1 VAGTPLTRCCNI
13 HVIPH
18 PDPEELIDSRIRI
31 HDDNQVEIKLD
42 YAIDTERRRSRY
54 RVETYFFVPRSLGL
68 DVHAYPRE
76 QFYADVQAY
85 IRFKTPH
92 VSLPALADPDDR
104 RSPLQRA
111 RRLVQRVNGEL
122 ESLALEPLSHELRLL
137 GCMVRTNLRDAAAD
151 ISAKIDRLDDP
162 GAHGVLAEDVRQAI
176 ERVLHDVDV
185 LLGSFRAL
193 RPDFLQPKRPPWLGE
208 LFEYVDEYLSISVES
223 YLTTVL
229 SSLDAHQGLR
239 RSLTEIRAEL
249 VARVTAEQRHR
260 SGAGYQSV
268 LDPDGENRSYVYR
281 KSALKKFMSSVLFL
295 EIHKEKEG
303 RGIANVVAGVAA
315 AVAMAF
321 STVAAIWSQG
331 HWGLNSFPFVLAV
344 VIAYV
349 FKDRIKEWLRAYFS
363 GLLSRWLYDY
373 SVHIHDPVVGV
384 VVGRCRE
391 SFGFVPTAQVPAEIL
406 RRRHADSRSVLE
418 PETKPEVVMKYVKDV
433 MLLGKRIAR
442 THGRQRDVNDI
453 IRFNF
458 SSFLSRMDEP
468 RQIVATY
475 SPELDG
481 VTAVQCPK
489 AYHVNMV
496 MVLSAEGHKARK
508 PTEPKPTG
516 HHPASDPDR
525 PPTMVFGRRKGT
537 EPERTPGVTVIERFR
552 VILDKRG
559 IRSLQVVEPSA

>member
-1 VAGTPLTRCCNI
+1 M
-13 HVIPH
+13 
-18 PDPEELIDSRIRI
+18 
-31 HDDNQVEIKLD
+31 
-42 YAIDTERRRSRY
+42 
-54 RVETYFFVPRSLGL
+54 PRSLGL

-92 VSLPALADPDDR
+92 VSLTALADPDDR

-111 RRLVQRVNGEL
+111 RRLVQHANGEL
-122 ESLALEPLSHELRLL
+122 ETLAPGQLSHELRLL
-137 GCMVRTNLRDAAAD
+137 GCMVRANLRDAAAD
-151 ISAKIDRLDDP
+151 IRAKIDRLDDP
-162 GAHGVLAEDVRQAI
+162 GAHEVLVQDVRQAI
-176 ERVLHDVDV
+176 VRLLHDVKV
-185 LLGSFRAL
+185 LLDALRAL
-193 RPDFLQPKRPPWLGE
+193 RPDFLQPKRPAWLGE
-208 LFEYVDEYLSISVES
+208 LFEYVDEYLSISAES

-229 SSLDAHQGLR
+229 SRIDAHAGLR
-239 RSLTEIRAEL
+239 STLTDVRAEL
-249 VARVTAEQRHR
+249 VARVVTEQRHR
-260 SGAGYQSV
+260 AGAGYQSV
-268 LDPDGENRSYVYR
+268 IDPDGENRSYVYR

-331 HWGLNSFPFVLAV
+331 RWGLNSFPFVLAI

-363 GLLSRWLYDY
+363 GLLSPWLYDY
-373 SVHIHDPVVGV
+373 SVHIHDPVAGV
-384 VVGRCRE
+384 IVGRCRE
-391 SFGFVPTAQVPAEIL
+391 SFAFLSPSQVPPEIR

-418 PETKPEVVMKYVKDV
+418 PESKPEVVMKYVKDV
-433 MLLGKRIAR
+433 TLLGKRIAR
-442 THGRQRDVNDI
+442 THGRLGDVNDI

-458 SSFLSRMDEP
+458 SGFLSRMDEP

-481 VTAVQCPK
+481 VTAVACPK
-489 AYHVNMV
+489 AYHVNVV
-496 MVLSAEGHKARK
+496 MVLTAERPDDAGRSRK
-508 PTEPKPTG
+508 PSQSRSSMT
-516 HHPASDPDR
+516 
-525 PPTMVFGRRKGT
+525 TMGAAVRRRKPSAGRSPT
-537 EPERTPGVTVIERFR
+537 RALGRLEPAAKPGRIPAQVVVERFR

-559 IRSLQVVEPSA
+559 IRSLQVVEPSD